1 MPLLAPDCCPREH
14 SGRGGGRLWP
24 AGLALTVSVPPR
36 YIRGGPRSPGCVCLV
51 AAAANPAARLR
62 ASEVGMLGEGEGLE
76 LLGVFFTVMFGLGV
90 MVVLGK
96 WWEA

>member
-1 MPLLAPDCCPREH
+1 MAH
-14 SGRGGGRLWP
+14 
-24 AGLALTVSVPPR
+24 
-36 YIRGGPRSPGCVCLV
+36 GPRGVSDGRTRVDRIYAASLHSRRPRSLGCACLV
-51 AAAANPAARLR
+51 AAAANLATRRR

-76 LLGVFFTVMFGLGV
+76 LLGVFFTFIFGLGV